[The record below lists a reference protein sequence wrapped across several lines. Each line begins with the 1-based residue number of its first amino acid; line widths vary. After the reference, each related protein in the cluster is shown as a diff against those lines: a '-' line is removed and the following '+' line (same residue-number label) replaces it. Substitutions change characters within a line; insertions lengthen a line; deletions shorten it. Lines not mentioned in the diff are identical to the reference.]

1 MSRGGV
7 NRQIGSPPSPEP
19 CLVQSRRA
27 RFRGG
32 TVIAV
37 DVHEL
42 AEHERRVRTA
52 DGYRPA
58 VCTRCGG
65 ERLHLHDHLHRVLAG
80 EPQAMRIDIV
90 RYVCASRKCRAT
102 WRVLPAFVARH
113 LWRRWTTVARTIA
126 GDPGRSL
133 SAPVPARTRRRW
145 NARLASAARQL
156 LHLLGQHDEEA
167 VARFASVLSFDSTR
181 RDLVDLFI
189 AGRVLGAHALADIA
203 STVHALE
210 PGIRLV

>member
-1 MSRGGV
+1 
-7 NRQIGSPPSPEP
+7 
-19 CLVQSRRA
+19 
-27 RFRGG
+27 
-32 TVIAV
+32 
-37 DVHEL
+37 
-42 AEHERRVRTA
+42 
-52 DGYRPA
+52 
-58 VCTRCGG
+58 
-65 ERLHLHDHLHRVLAG
+65 
-80 EPQAMRIDIV
+80 MRIDIV
-90 RYVCASRKCRAT
+90 RYVCASPECRAT

-126 GDPGRSL
+126 GNPGHT

-145 NARLASAARQL
+145 KARLASAARQL
-156 LHLLGQHDEEA
+156 LHLLGQHDDVA

-181 RDLVDLFI
+181 RDLIDLFI